1 MNPSCGV
8 SGRRPSVLRPC
19 AWVWGVMVLCLFG
32 GPTQAQDEDLQ
43 LQVEVRQQDKTFV
56 TQASYR
62 LPLSMCQSW
71 RFLTDYD
78 SATQIPG
85 IVESRSQRVGE
96 RVVRVER
103 IMQERI
109 LLIPIRLR
117 SLIEYTEIPGSGTDF
132 VQIEGDSKSY
142 RGSWRL
148 IPDGAGTVFRYQAV
162 SEPDSAFPMS
172 VIRYF
177 VNNRLQSSF
186 AAMAR
191 VGLARRQ
198 QGCD

>member
-1 MNPSCGV
+1 MNRWCVV
-8 SGRRPSVLRPC
+8 SRQRPWRRVWMALAC
-19 AWVWGVMVLCLFG
+19 AALAVSAGTVW
-32 GPTQAQDEDLQ
+32 AQDEEPNV
-43 LQVEVRQQDKTFV
+43 QVDVRQQDTTFV
-56 TQASYR
+56 TQASFR

-78 SATQIPG
+78 SAAQIPG
-85 IVESRSQRVGE
+85 IVESRSKRVGE
-96 RVVRVER
+96 RQVRVER
-103 IMQERI
+103 VMQERI
-109 LLIPIRLR
+109 LLIPIRMR
-117 SLIEYTEIPGSGTDF
+117 SLIEYTELPGIGTDF

-148 IPDGAGTVFRYQAV
+148 EPDGAATVFRYRAV
-162 SEPDSAFPMS
+162 SEPDSALPMS

-198 QGCD
+198 TACD

>member
-1 MNPSCGV
+1 MKLW
-8 SGRRPSVLRPC
+8 RRWSACLLV
-19 AWVWGVMVLCLFG
+19 VWAGS
-32 GPTQAQDEDLQ
+32 TAAQDTDVQ
-43 LQVEVRQQDKTFV
+43 LQVEVRQQDQTFV

-78 SATQIPG
+78 SATKIPG
-85 IVESRSQRVGE
+85 IVESRSQRVSE
-96 RVVRVER
+96 RVVLVER
-103 IMQERI
+103 VMQDRI
-109 LLIPIRLR
+109 LLIPIRMR
-117 SLIEYTEIPGSGTDF
+117 TLIEYTELPGTGTDF

-148 IPDGAGTVFRYQAV
+148 VPDGGGTVFRYQAV
-162 SEPDSAFPMS
+162 SEPDSALPLG

-191 VGLARRQ
+191 AGLARRQ

>member
-1 MNPSCGV
+1 MKLW
-8 SGRRPSVLRPC
+8 RRCSACLLV
-19 AWVWGVMVLCLFG
+19 VWAGS
-32 GPTQAQDEDLQ
+32 TAAQDTDVQ
-43 LQVEVRQQDKTFV
+43 LEVEVRQQDQTFV

-85 IVESRSQRVGE
+85 IVESRSQRVSE

-103 IMQERI
+103 VMQDRI
-109 LLIPIRLR
+109 LLIPIRMR
-117 SLIEYTEIPGSGTDF
+117 TLIEYTELPGTGTDF

-148 IPDGAGTVFRYQAV
+148 VPDGAGTVFRYQAV
-162 SEPDSAFPMS
+162 SEPDSALPLG

-191 VGLARRQ
+191 AGLARRQ